1 MDFKG
6 AIFDLDGTLLDSMS
20 VWADIDIDFLAKRG
34 IDIPPDF
41 INAVTPMSFME
52 AAKYTIQRFD
62 LNEKAE
68 DIIEEWNQMSIDAYS
83 YNVALKPYA
92 KEYLL
97 SLKEKGI
104 KLAVATALIPDLYEP
119 ALKNNSIYEL
129 FDAFSF
135 LSEVKRGKGFPDIYL
150 TASKRLGL
158 EPIDCMVFED
168 IYAGICGAK
177 AGGFRTC
184 GVYDSYS
191 DYEKDKILNTAEQY
205 IESFLQLL

>member
-1 MDFKG
+1 MDFNG

-20 VWADIDIDFLAKRG
+20 VWADIDIHFLAKRG
-34 IDIPPDF
+34 IDAPPDF
-41 INAVTPMSFME
+41 IKAITPMGFME
-52 AAKYTIQRFD
+52 AAKYTIRRFGFSG
-62 LNEKAE
+62 KAE

-83 YNVALKPYA
+83 HTITLKPNA

-97 SLKEKGI
+97 SLKKKGI
-104 KLAVATALIPDLYEP
+104 KLAVATALTPNLYEP
-119 ALKNNSIYEL
+119 ALKNNGIYEL

-135 LSEVKRGKGFPDIYL
+135 LSEVDRGKGFPDIYL
-150 TASKRLGL
+150 IAAKRLGL

-168 IYAGICGAK
+168 IYVGICGAK

-205 IESFLQLL
+205 IESFAQLL

>member
-6 AIFDLDGTLLDSMS
+6 AIFDLDGTLLDSMG
-20 VWADIDIDFLAKRG
+20 VWADIDVDFLARRG
-34 IDIPPDF
+34 IDVPPDY
-41 INAVTPMSFME
+41 ITAVTPMGFME
-52 AAKYTIQRFD
+52 AAVYTIQRFGLD
-62 LNEKAE
+62 EKAE

-83 YNVALKPYA
+83 HKVALKPKA

-97 SLKEKGI
+97 SLKEKGV
-104 KLAVATALIPDLYEP
+104 KLAVATALPPGLYEP
-119 ALKNNSIYEL
+119 ALKNNGIYEL

-135 LSEVKRGKGFPDIYL
+135 LSEVERGKGFPDIYL
-150 TASKRLGL
+150 IAAERLGL
-158 EPIDCMVFED
+158 KPKDCIVFED

-191 DYEKDKILNTAEQY
+191 DYEKEKILNTADLF
-205 IESFLQLL
+205 IESFSQLL